1 MRPRHTA
8 AGEMVAVTSA
18 LGSYRLAVV
27 PRARRELRRWESV
40 AGAIP
45 DPALRR
51 HALAALREK
60 GLNAEAT
67 AVLATLAPRA
77 NRAAAIEAM
86 VAFQVAVDY
95 LDTLGEQPAPDPLA
109 NGLQLHRAL
118 SDALSPGEAT
128 ADWYSLHPQGKDGG
142 YLGALVAA
150 CRGIVQSLPSR
161 AAALPAARRAAGR
174 CGEGQ
179 SHTHA
184 AALGDVEGLKAWAAQ
199 LESPTGYR
207 WWEIAA
213 GASSSV
219 GAQALIAAAAD
230 PGTTAEGA
238 ALIEAAYFPPI
249 GALTVLLDDL
259 IDLDEDRAAGA
270 HNYMAYYESNLDAA
284 ERLAW
289 IMQRAGVAVGKL
301 RHAARH
307 RAILTGVAGFY
318 LSAPGARTGY
328 ARPIGDRLV
337 ESLGFAVRPI
347 LATMRLR
354 RDG

>member
-1 MRPRHTA
+1 MT
-8 AGEMVAVTSA
+8 A
-18 LGSYRLAVV
+18 LGIYRRAVV
-27 PRARRELRRWESV
+27 PRVRRELRRWESV
-40 AGAIP
+40 AETIP
-45 DPALRR
+45 DPALRG

-86 VAFQVAVDY
+86 AAFQVAVDY

-109 NGLQLHRAL
+109 NGLRLHRAL
-118 SDALSPGEAT
+118 TDALSPGEEV
-128 ADWYSLHPQGKDGG
+128 ADWYRLHPQGEDGG
-142 YLGALVAA
+142 YLQALVAA
-150 CRGIVQSLPSR
+150 CRGIVQSLPAQ

-184 AALGDVEGLKAWAAQ
+184 AALGEVEGLKAWASG
-199 LESPTGYR
+199 LESPAGYS
-207 WWEIAA
+207 WWEVAA

-219 GAQALIAAAAD
+219 GAHALIAAAAD
-230 PGTTAEGA
+230 PGTTAEEA
-238 ALIEAAYFPPI
+238 ALIDAAYFPPI

-284 ERLAW
+284 ERLAS
-289 IMQRAGVAVGKL
+289 ITRRAGAAAEKL
-301 RHAARH
+301 RHAPRH
-307 RAILTGVAGFY
+307 QAILAGVAGFY

-328 ARPIGDRLV
+328 AGPIRGRMI
-337 ESLGFAVRPI
+337 ESLGFSVRPI

-354 RDG
+354 RND